1 MKYCIKCGKQI
12 PVEAE
17 FCTYCGAKQEL
28 QTSDDSISENAQK
41 SQKNMPSGIKTT
53 KLVIGILM
61 IILSVF
67 IGLQSLMVGLGD
79 TVTANGHQSG
89 SQGIF
94 VGLLFLGAGIVYIV
108 TRKQIKMGADIA
120 GVIIMLLS
128 WLIAQG
134 DVGEFTDLLIY
145 AWMSFIIG
153 VGFFVWHLL
162 INRKAKKQ

>member
-1 MKYCIKCGKQI
+1 M
-12 PVEAE
+12 
-17 FCTYCGAKQEL
+17 
-28 QTSDDSISENAQK
+28 
-41 SQKNMPSGIKTT
+41 KTT